1 MAAERTAGAE
11 ADLAVSIVVFRPD
24 LQELAATLRSLGIAA
39 ERARAAGLLELVEVW
54 LVDNGGGVGA
64 GLEDTL
70 AAALARFAPWLSV
83 EVLSSHGNV
92 GYGRGHNLAIT
103 RAGAGYHLILNPDVI
118 LEADALVEGLRYLES
133 HAEVGLITPVVYD
146 TTGARQYLCKRY
158 PSVIV
163 LALRGFGPAFLRRRF
178 GRMLDRYEMRDLP
191 DDAPTSPIPI
201 VSGCFML
208 CRRQTLAAI
217 GGFSPEYF
225 LYFED
230 FDLSLRFAQHAV
242 IAYVPAVRIR
252 HAGGDAAGKGWAHRR
267 MFVRSAFTFFRRHGW
282 RLW

>member
-1 MAAERTAGAE
+1 MAAERAAV
-11 ADLAVSIVVFRPD
+11 DLSVSIVVFRPD
-24 LQELAATLRSLGIAA
+24 LEDLAATLRSLGGAA
-39 ERARAAGLLELVEVW
+39 ERARKAGALGRVELW
-54 LVDNGGGVGA
+54 LVDNGSAVAA

-70 AAALARFAPWLSV
+70 AAALGRFAPWLSV
-83 EVLSSHGNV
+83 GVLGSHGNV

-103 RAGAGYHLILNPDVI
+103 RAGAGFHLVLNPDVI

-133 HAEVGLITPVVYD
+133 HAEVGLITPLVYD
-146 TTGARQYLCKRY
+146 TAGGRQYLCKRY
-158 PSVIV
+158 PSVTV

-178 GRMLDRYEMRDLP
+178 GRMLERYEMRDLP

-201 VSGCFML
+201 ASGCFML
-208 CRRQTLAAI
+208 CRRQALAAI

-230 FDLSLRFAQHAV
+230 FDLSLRFARQAA

-252 HAGGDAAGKGWAHRR
+252 HSGGDAAGKGWAHRG
-267 MFVRSAFTFFRRHGW
+267 MFIRSALTFFRRHGW

>member
-1 MAAERTAGAE
+1 MAAERAAV
-11 ADLAVSIVVFRPD
+11 DLSVSIVVFQPD
-24 LQELAATLRSLGIAA
+24 LEELADTLRSLGAA
-39 ERARAAGLLELVEVW
+39 VERARDAGTLGRVELWV
-54 LVDNGGGVGA
+54 VDNGGAVAA

-70 AAALARFAPWLSV
+70 AAALGRFAPWLSV

-133 HAEVGLITPVVYD
+133 HAEVGLITPLVYD

-178 GRMLDRYEMRDLP
+178 GRTLDRYEMRDLP

-201 VSGCFML
+201 ASGCFML

-230 FDLSLRFAQHAV
+230 FDLSLRFARQAA
-242 IAYVPAVRIR
+242 IAFVPAVRIR
-252 HAGGDAAGKGWAHRR
+252 HGGGDAAGKGWAHRG
-267 MFVRSAFTFFRRHGW
+267 MFVRSALTFFRRHGW

>member
-1 MAAERTAGAE
+1 MAAERAAV
-11 ADLAVSIVVFRPD
+11 DLSVSIVVFQPD
-24 LQELAATLRSLGIAA
+24 LEELADTLRSLGVAA
-39 ERARAAGLLELVEVW
+39 ERARETGALGRVELW
-54 LVDNGGGVGA
+54 LIDNGGAVAA

-70 AAALARFAPWLSV
+70 AAALGRFAPWLSV

-118 LEADALVEGLRYLES
+118 LEADALTEGLRYLES
-133 HAEVGLITPVVYD
+133 HAEVGLITPLVDD
-146 TTGARQYLCKRY
+146 TTGGRQYLCKRY

-178 GRMLDRYEMRDLP
+178 GRILDRYEMRDLP
-191 DDAPTSPIPI
+191 DDAPTSSIPI
-201 VSGCFML
+201 ASGCFML
-208 CRRQTLAAI
+208 CRRQALAAI

-230 FDLSLRFAQHAV
+230 FDLSLRFARQAA

-252 HAGGDAAGKGWAHRR
+252 HAGGDAAGKGWAHRG

-282 RLW
+282 RLG